1 MSCCCTKKET
11 ISCENAP
18 AAIGPYSVAV
28 STGSL
33 VFVSGQLGLDKE
45 TGSLVAGGIQ
55 AQARKALENMKAI
68 LESAGL
74 SMDDVVK
81 TTVFLLDMG
90 QFAEMNAVYGEFFTS
105 DFPARSAIQVAGLPK
120 NGIVE
125 IEAIAVKQHDHE
137 DKNCCCN
144 EN

>member
-55 AQARKALENMKAI
+55 SQARKALENMKSI
-68 LESAGL
+68 LESANL

-90 QFAEMNAVYGEFFTS
+90 QFAEMNAVYAEFFTS

-125 IEAIAVKQHDHE
+125 IEAIAVKPHDRE
-137 DKNCCCN
+137 NNNCCCN

>member
-74 SMDDVVK
+74 SMD
-81 TTVFLLDMG
+81 
-90 QFAEMNAVYGEFFTS
+90 
-105 DFPARSAIQVAGLPK
+105 FPARSAIQVAGLPK

>member
-11 ISCENAP
+11 FFCENAP

-33 VFVSGQLGLDKE
+33 VFVSGQLGLEKE

-55 AQARKALENMKAI
+55 AQTRKALENMKAI

-74 SMDDVVK
+74 GMENVVK
-81 TTVFLLDMG
+81 TTVFMLDMG
-90 QFAEMNAVYGEFFTS
+90 QFADMNAVYSEFFTS

-125 IEAIAVKQHDHE
+125 IEAIAAKPHDHE
-137 DKNCCCN
+137 DENCCCHDN
-144 EN
+144 